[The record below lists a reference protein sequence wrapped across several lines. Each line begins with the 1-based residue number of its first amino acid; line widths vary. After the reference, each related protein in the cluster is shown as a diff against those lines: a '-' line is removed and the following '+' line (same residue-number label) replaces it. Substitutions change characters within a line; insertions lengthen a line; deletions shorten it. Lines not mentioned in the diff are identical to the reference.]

1 MYSIDD
7 EPIVEDIFIPQS
19 LLNTVSRRENAVEG
33 AHRAISPSDHPSN
46 QTDEIHIQKR
56 NHRTISW
63 ATKVADRREAPQRA
77 ASYSSVLEEGRRQL
91 HQLQGP
97 SVPPHIR
104 GITSSL
110 HLNWSDSIHPPQFL
124 EQDPF
129 SDSSVHVSRIEQ
141 NSRSPLPLPRL
152 DNVARKTLGD
162 SVRSV
167 YNRANLVKIKHQR
180 RYWIRLLIEYSAYT
194 TGVAFVYFVLV
205 GRPLWKGAVYWLYWV
220 MQRKFVF
227 AGGWAIFI
235 FLLVFYSFAP
245 LLLTFENDFPGP
257 DYYQTRRIGPTAPDT
272 ALLIPCYKS
281 GSIVG
286 RTLEAALKI
295 FPASQVYVIANGN
308 SPTPLDN
315 TEEVCKVYGVNHIW
329 CPVGSKIVAIFIGC
343 HAVKS
348 FRHVLLIDDDCI
360 LPPHFPVVVSRLTE
374 KVRCIGYTIKSVG
387 PNSLPG
393 SYCQQAQDLEYKLAG
408 LQRSFAGRIG
418 SATFPHGAIS
428 LWQRAFLKETLQ
440 HHPGFSI
447 SEDWFMGNSCRR
459 LGGRIQMCSAVF
471 VETTAPAAL
480 VFVDRN
486 SSRGGFG
493 EMTVFKQRF
502 LRWNFFVANGICYN
516 LLYLFGSWKLGKWEL
531 GAKLFV
537 IQEVYES
544 LLYVLTPFILP
555 IGFVVRPVFCGA
567 LLGATVALYLFNA
580 IIFNE
585 FHLRLKDERIEWN
598 VVLWYYMPYKI
609 FLGLTNVASCYY
621 SLFKYARYFAK
632 RRPKLTEDHKA
643 VGMVLRLEEIAES
656 RRRRGKLGRRMTVRS
671 LGVRKKNDSL
681 LVPVVIYRV
690 AWRKLLRI

>member
-1 MYSIDD
+1 MSSVDD
-7 EPIVEDIFIPQS
+7 EPIVEDIFVPQS
-19 LLNTVSRRENAVEG
+19 LLDAVPRREDVVEG
-33 AHRAISPSDHPSN
+33 THRATSPSDHPSN

-63 ATKVADRREAPQRA
+63 ATKAASDKREAPQRA
-77 ASYSSVLEEGRRQL
+77 ASYSSGLEEGRKPL

-129 SDSSVHVSRIEQ
+129 PDSSAREPLIEQ
-141 NSRSPLPLPRL
+141 NRRSPLPFPRPG
-152 DNVARKTLGD
+152 NVARKTLGD
-162 SVRSV
+162 SVKSV

-180 RYWIRLLIEYSAYT
+180 KYWIRLLIEYSAYAI
-194 TGVAFVYFVLV
+194 GVVFIYFVLV
-205 GRPLWKGAVYWLYWV
+205 GLPLWNGAVYWLYWV
-220 MQRKFVF
+220 MQHKFVF

-245 LLLTFENDFPGP
+245 LLVTFENDFPGP
-257 DYYQTRRIGPTAPDT
+257 DYYQTRHIGPTAPDT
-272 ALLIPCYKS
+272 ALLIPCYRS
-281 GSIVG
+281 GPIIG

-295 FPASQVYVIANGN
+295 FPGSQIYVIANGD

-315 TEEVCKVYGVNHIW
+315 TEE
-329 CPVGSKIVAIFIGC
+329 
-343 HAVKS
+343 
-348 FRHVLLIDDDCI
+348 
-360 LPPHFPVVVSRLTE
+360 
-374 KVRCIGYTIKSVG
+374 
-387 PNSLPG
+387 
-393 SYCQQAQDLEYKLAG
+393 DLEYKLAG

-428 LWQRAFLKETLQ
+428 LWQRTFLKETLQ

-471 VETTAPAAL
+471 VETTTPAAL
-480 VFVDRN
+480 LFVDRG
-486 SSRGGFG
+486 SRRGGFG

-502 LRWNFFVANGICYN
+502 LRWNFFVANGIWYN
-516 LLYLFGSWKLGKWEL
+516 LLYLFGSWRLGKWEL
-531 GAKLFV
+531 GTKLFV
-537 IQEVYES
+537 IQEVYET

-555 IGFVVRPVFCGA
+555 IAFIVRPVFCGA
-567 LLGATVALYLFNA
+567 LLGATAALYLFNV

-585 FHLRLKDERIEWN
+585 IHLRLKNERIEWN

-671 LGVRKKNDSL
+671 LGVRKQNDSIAESQIF
-681 LVPVVIYRV
+681 PGQGNYS
-690 AWRKLLRI
+690 